1 MHQDRIASG
10 GASGEGSQGL
20 VSGLNNVA
28 GQPHLQEVTGLV
40 LKIAKSWIKKNVI
53 LSSISNAN

>member
-20 VSGLNNVA
+20 ASGLNNVA

-40 LKIAKSWIKKNVI
+40 EDCQELEQEECHTFQYF
-53 LSSISNAN
+53 